1 MKPDS
6 PSTLLNL
13 DGPGKRKGWYRVLGL
28 RCQDFSPERARVLG
42 ALLSGIIRHRVSLI
56 CPVGGGRDRQGE
68 EMVRSGICTC
78 PVSVG
83 GKSHGRRSL
92 VGGSSWGR

>member
-1 MKPDS
+1 M
-6 PSTLLNL
+6 
-13 DGPGKRKGWYRVLGL
+13 GF
-28 RCQDFSPERARVLG
+28 RCQDFSTERARVLG
-42 ALLSGIIRHRVSLI
+42 ALLSGSTRHRVSFI

-68 EMVRSGICTC
+68 EMVRSGIHTC

-92 VGGSSWGR
+92 VGRSSWGR